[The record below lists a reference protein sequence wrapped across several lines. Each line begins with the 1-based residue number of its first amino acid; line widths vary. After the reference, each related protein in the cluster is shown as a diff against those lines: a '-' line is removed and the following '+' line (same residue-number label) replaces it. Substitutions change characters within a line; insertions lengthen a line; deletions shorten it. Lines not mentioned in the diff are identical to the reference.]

1 MDSISRKMQESFLQ
15 NKLDIQKNDQKVLED
30 DVTSSFNMLVGGN
43 D

>member
-1 MDSISRKMQESFLQ
+1 MDSTSPRMQESFLQ